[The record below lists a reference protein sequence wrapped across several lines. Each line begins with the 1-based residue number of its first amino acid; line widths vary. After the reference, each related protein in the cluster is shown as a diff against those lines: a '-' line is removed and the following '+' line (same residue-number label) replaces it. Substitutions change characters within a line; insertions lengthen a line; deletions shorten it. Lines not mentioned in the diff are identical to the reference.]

1 MTAVVLVTF
10 MAVSA
15 PTLTRIVTFN
25 ARKPSWWVGSRA
37 SCWWSRRLCRI
48 LGIRIRTI
56 GRPGGDVFVM
66 ASNHISYLDILV
78 LGTLH
83 PSHFVAKNEIRGWP
97 LFGWISR
104 AAGTLFVDR
113 DSPRDAV
120 RVIREMRQVLAAGI
134 PITVF
139 PEGGTSRGTEVHPFQ
154 AALLEPA
161 AKAGL
166 PCFGASVSYA
176 TPGADLPASSTM
188 AWSNGENFVKHF
200 LRVME
205 IRRIEATINIAKEPI
220 SSRDRKEL
228 AHRLWEH
235 SSRTYVP
242 LQDEVSR

>member
-1 MTAVVLVTF
+1 MTAVVLVTLL
-10 MAVSA
+10 AVSA
-15 PTLTRIVTFN
+15 PTLTRLITFN
-25 ARKPSWWVGSRA
+25 ASKPSWWVGSRA
-37 SCWWSRRLCRI
+37 SCWWSRWMCRI
-48 LGIRIRTI
+48 LGVRIRVI
-56 GRPGGDVFVM
+56 GRPSGDVFVM

-120 RVIREMRQVLAAGI
+120 RVIREMRRVLAAGI
-134 PITVF
+134 PITLF
-139 PEGGTSRGTEVHPFQ
+139 PEGGTSDGAEVRPFQ

-176 TPGADLPASSTM
+176 TPGADLPPSTTIV
-188 AWSNGENFVKHF
+188 WSNGENFVTHF
-200 LRVME
+200 TRMME
-205 IRRIEATINIAKEPI
+205 LRRIEATVNVADEPL
-220 SSRDRKEL
+220 SLRDRKEL
-228 AHRLWEH
+228 AHKLWEH
-235 SSRTYVP
+235 TSGTYVP
-242 LQDEVSR
+242 LRNEGS